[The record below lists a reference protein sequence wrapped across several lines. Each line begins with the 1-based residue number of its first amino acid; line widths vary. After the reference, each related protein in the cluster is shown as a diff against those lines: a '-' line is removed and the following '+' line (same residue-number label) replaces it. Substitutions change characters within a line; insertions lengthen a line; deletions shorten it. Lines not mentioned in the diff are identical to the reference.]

1 MQRSCPQVL
10 KQGMT
15 KIHLKPPETT
25 YNHLQPT
32 SEYYFYHC
40 DNSVGKCKCTRE
52 MLSIAKLK
60 YMQRL
65 CHATYFSQRLGIV
78 WSLFSFF
85 LSPRRYLF
93 LQFKCSCYSVKG
105 ESLVI
110 SAKLSVW
117 VLAEKPAKN
126 VDRLL
131 KYSNLSGNFFPK
143 EIRKDKEI
151 NRCNFSFVFG
161 LKLILKGT

>member
-1 MQRSCPQVL
+1 
-10 KQGMT
+10 
-15 KIHLKPPETT
+15 
-25 YNHLQPT
+25 
-32 SEYYFYHC
+32 
-40 DNSVGKCKCTRE
+40 

-65 CHATYFSQRLGIV
+65 CHVTYFSKRLGIV

-105 ESLVI
+105 ESLVT
-110 SAKLSVW
+110 SAKL
-117 VLAEKPAKN
+117 
-126 VDRLL
+126 
-131 KYSNLSGNFFPK
+131 
-143 EIRKDKEI
+143 RKDKEI